1 MPAPV
6 PPTETTTSP
15 AEVELTWTDPVTGT
29 RGYLV
34 IDRLIGGL
42 SSGGF
47 RVRDG
52 LTMEEV
58 AGLARAMTVKEA
70 LAYDPDDRYV
80 PLGGAKGGLDL
91 DPADPR
97 LDEVLTRLF
106 TTLRPVLEQ
115 TWATGEDLGVAQ
127 ATLDAAARSV
137 GLESTVEA
145 LFARMDDVAEARQR
159 MAAAFDVEVE
169 GIALAELVGGYGV
182 ARATVA
188 LAEARGQD
196 PAELTAVVQGFG
208 SIGGAAAR
216 YLARAGVRVIGVADR
231 DGLVVD
237 RDGLD
242 VEAML
247 AARDRFGTID
257 RARLPA
263 GAVERDRDAW
273 VAVDADVL
281 VPAATGGAIHAEN
294 VHNVRSALVVEG
306 GNLPVTAAA
315 EAVLIERGVVVLPDV
330 LANLGTNAWW
340 WWVVFGDVEP
350 TADAAFARIDA
361 TMRRLVAEVYEASD
375 RGRTSLR
382 TAAHGLAER
391 NAAAAAERVTPR
403 R

>member
-1 MPAPV
+1 MPAHV
-6 PPTETTTSP
+6 PATEATTSP
-15 AEVELTWTDPVTGT
+15 PELELTWTDPVTGT

-34 IDRLIGGL
+34 VDRLIGGL

-70 LAYDPDDRYV
+70 LVYDPADRYV

-97 LDEVLTRLF
+97 LDDVLTRLF
-106 TTLRPVLEQ
+106 TTLQPLLQQ

-127 ATLDAAARSV
+127 ATLDAAAQRV
-137 GLESTVEA
+137 GLESTIEA

-188 LAEARGQD
+188 LAEVRGQD
-196 PAELTAVVQGFG
+196 PTELTAVIQGFG

-216 YLARAGVRVIGVADR
+216 YLARAGLRVVGVADR

-237 RDGLD
+237 PDGLD
-242 VEAML
+242 IESML
-247 AARDRFGTID
+247 AARDRFGSID
-257 RARLPA
+257 RNRLPT

-294 VHNVRSALVVEG
+294 VQNVRSTLVVEG

-315 EAVLIERGVVVLPDV
+315 EAVLTERGVAVLPDV
-330 LANLGTNAWW
+330 LANVGTNAWW
-340 WWVVFGDVEP
+340 WVGGVRRRRADCRRGVHADRRR
-350 TADAAFARIDA
+350 DAA
-361 TMRRLVAEVYEASD
+361 T
-375 RGRTSLR
+375 GR
-382 TAAHGLAER
+382 
-391 NAAAAAERVTPR
+391 
-403 R
+403 